1 MAWSVCT
8 LPNINSMATR
18 LTASLGLAF
27 GLGFVFT
34 PLGCGSSPMGNPRPS
49 RHASGD
55 GPSVPAA
62 TVTALEACAEHGAG
76 RLKGT
81 HYAILFDVDVMES
94 GEVREAKIRESEIGD
109 REIET
114 CMEHALQAMS
124 LPGVVTPLRSSAL
137 EGVMLSPHA
146 RGAMGNVVIVG
157 PAVSLVP
164 VLIVAAGVT
173 IIVVVTAHA
182 VEETAEAIKKWPRK
196 VEEKCRPLFDQC
208 LDNQAQP
215 DWNRRTF
222 GEKKSC
228 LDCLFAC
235 RKDEGQ
241 WPNYKCPPPGWRP
254 N

>member
-1 MAWSVCT
+1 M
-8 LPNINSMATR
+8 NSMATR

-34 PLGCGSSPMGNPRPS
+34 PLGCGSGPMGNPRPS
-49 RHASGD
+49 HHGSGD

-62 TVTALEACAEHGAG
+62 TVSELEACAEHGAG

-94 GEVREAKIRESEIGD
+94 GEVRAAKIRESEIGD
-109 REIET
+109 REMEA

-124 LPGVVTPLRSSAL
+124 LPGVVTPLRSSAP

-146 RGAMGNVVIVG
+146 RGALGNVMVLG

-173 IIVVVTAHA
+173 IIVVVTVHA
-182 VEETAEAIKKWPRK
+182 VEETAEAAGRRRDIERMCKR
-196 VEEKCRPLFDQC
+196 EEVKCLEYRP
-208 LDNQAQP
+208 QP
-215 DWNRRTF
+215 EWNRKRF
-222 GEKKSC
+222 GDWKQCGDCYSEC
-228 LDCLFAC
+228 LRD
-235 RKDEGQ
+235 RE
-241 WPNYKCPPPGWRP
+241 WPDYKCPRPGYRRPP

>member
-1 MAWSVCT
+1 M
-8 LPNINSMATR
+8 NSMATR
-18 LTASLGLAF
+18 LTASLGLAL

-34 PLGCGSSPMGNPRPS
+34 PFGCGSGPIGNPRPS
-49 RHASGD
+49 HHGSGD

-62 TVTALEACAEHGAG
+62 TVSELEACAEHGAG

-81 HYAILFDVDVMES
+81 HYAIIFDVDVMES
-94 GEVREAKIRESEIGD
+94 GEVRAAKIRESEIGD

-124 LPGVVTPLRSSAL
+124 LPGVVTPLRSSAP

-146 RGAMGNVVIVG
+146 RGAMGNVVVLG

-182 VEETAEAIKKWPRK
+182 VEETAEAIRRRPRK
-196 VEEKCRPLFDQC
+196 VEKLCYPLLEEC
-208 LDNQAQP
+208 LENPWQP
-215 DWNRRTF
+215 EWNRRKF
-222 GEKKSC
+222 G
-228 LDCLFAC
+228 
-235 RKDEGQ
+235 
-241 WPNYKCPPPGWRP
+241 NYKQCEACFDHCVKKAVWPEDKCPRPGSRP
-254 N
+254 K